1 MKLKQS
7 SAVIGVRTNSV
18 VDQFWYLKILAVVH
32 RIVLAGFDA
41 RCFWVN
47 PPAIDFGVCVR
58 MGTCECNVHVC
69 ACERAQNFFVQK
81 ADFFFFFSNMCKA
94 TKSR

>member
-69 ACERAQNFFVQK
+69 ACKHTCTCRCVCVC
-81 ADFFFFFSNMCKA
+81 MCVYV
-94 TKSR
+94 